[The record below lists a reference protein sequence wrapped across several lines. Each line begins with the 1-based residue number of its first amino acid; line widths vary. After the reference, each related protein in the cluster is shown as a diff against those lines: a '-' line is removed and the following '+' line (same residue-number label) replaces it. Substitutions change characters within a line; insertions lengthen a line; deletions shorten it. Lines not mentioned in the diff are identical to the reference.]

1 MRVFT
6 YGIEANKMDA
16 IRWTFGKAEYIDVTD
31 AYQDIL
37 ALCADVVIMAVDH
50 TPEDIIATIKEFQEE
65 VSDDDDTEYHYVTDE
80 EFNDWFKEYYS
91 AFEDSIEELA
101 DTVTREEFEA
111 LHLIG
116 IQKYHGGIISHVYID
131 EDVKHY
137 EFYRPEVG
145 KRELLILSLG
155 DNLIESK
162 TYHSY
167 EDRYDIV
174 SVACYKE
181 KMSKK
186 GCLWEI
192 FEDRTPITELPPI
205 LWKLKEKFDKVTD
218 PYVYAYFGE

>member
-6 YGIEANKMDA
+6 YGIEENKMDA
-16 IRWTFGKAEYIDVTD
+16 IRWTFGKAEYIDVTG

-37 ALCADVVIMAVDH
+37 ALCADVVIIAVDH
-50 TPEDIIATIKEFQEE
+50 TSEDIIATIKEFQEE
-65 VSDDDDTEYHYVTDE
+65 VSGDDDTEYHYVIDE
-80 EFNDWFKEYYS
+80 EIDDWFKEFYS
-91 AFEDSIEELA
+91 ALEDSIEGLA
-101 DTVTREEFEA
+101 DDITPEEFEA
-111 LHLIG
+111 LHLAG
-116 IQKYHGGIISHVYID
+116 IQKYQGGLISHIFIE

-155 DNLIESK
+155 DNLIDSK

-174 SVACYKE
+174 SVACFKE
-181 KMSKK
+181 KMSR
-186 GCLWEI
+186 GCGLREI
-192 FEDRTPITELPPI
+192 FEDRTPIAELPPV
-205 LWKLKEKFDKVTD
+205 LWKLKEKLDKVTE

>member
-16 IRWTFGKAEYIDVTD
+16 IRWAFGKAEYIDVTD

-50 TPEDIIATIKEFQEE
+50 TPEDIIATIKGLQEE
-65 VSDDDDTEYHYVTDE
+65 VSGDDETEYHYVTDE

-91 AFEDSIEELA
+91 ALEDSLEKLA

-111 LHLIG
+111 LHLVG

-155 DNLIESK
+155 DNLIDSK

-186 GCLWEI
+186 GCLSEI
-192 FEDRTPITELPPI
+192 FEDRIPITELPPI
-205 LWKLKEKFDKVTD
+205 LWKLKEKFDNVTE